1 MNCFVTKL
9 RTIHYKVFCVMIL
22 LQRTR
27 NFMFCMDVKRS
38 LDGKT
43 KIINSPIRNGPANIF
58 GTPTSDAEAAGS
70 SAGVLVN

>member
-1 MNCFVTKL
+1 
-9 RTIHYKVFCVMIL
+9 
-22 LQRTR
+22 
-27 NFMFCMDVKRS
+27 MDVKRS